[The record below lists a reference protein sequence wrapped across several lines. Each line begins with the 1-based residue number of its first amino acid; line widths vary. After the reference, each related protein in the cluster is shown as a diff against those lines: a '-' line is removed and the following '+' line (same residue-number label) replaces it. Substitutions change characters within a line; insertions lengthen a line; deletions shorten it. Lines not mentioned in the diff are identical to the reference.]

1 MLFLLLSCFW
11 YLGLHLS
18 CALFDNVQVIR
29 DAPDVQQQQQQP
41 GDDAADD
48 ADGPQYAE
56 LAPSTRRTERS
67 HIVVDKSTAV
77 YAIIIHP
84 RRD

>member
-1 MLFLLLSCFW
+1 M
-11 YLGLHLS
+11 
-18 CALFDNVQVIR
+18 IR
-29 DAPDVQQQQQQP
+29 DLPDVQQQEQQQQQP
-41 GDDAADD
+41 GDEDAADD
-48 ADGPQYAE
+48 VGGPQYAE

-67 HIVVDKSTAV
+67 HIVDNSTAV

>member
-1 MLFLLLSCFW
+1 MYVLCCF
-11 YLGLHLS
+11 
-18 CALFDNVQVIR
+18 NTVQVIR
-29 DAPDVQQQQQQP
+29 DAPDVQLQQQP

-84 RRD
+84 RRDWQSSVIIRYF